1 MQKHYFLAKSELTS
15 YSIDDLMNDK
25 TTWWDGV
32 HNYQAIN
39 TIKSWKIGD
48 IIFFYHSNKKPAIVG
63 TMQVISLPEFDVLDV
78 RKISW
83 KAQVKFLEKFENPV
97 TLDQIKNS
105 NRFQTFAL
113 IGNSRLSVM
122 ACPQDFVDYI
132 LEIKNL
138 C

>member
-48 IIFFYHSNKKPAIVG
+48 IIFFYHSNKDPAIVG
-63 TMQVISLPEFDVLDV
+63 IMEVVSLPQFDLLDI

-83 KAQVKFLEKFENPV
+83 KAEVKFLQKFKNPIS
-97 TLDQIKNS
+97 LKEIKNS
-105 NRFQTFAL
+105 NKFPTFAL
-113 IGNSRLSVM
+113 MKNSRLSVM
-122 ACPQDFVDYI
+122 ACPHYFVDYV
-132 LEIKNL
+132 LDKN
-138 C
+138 